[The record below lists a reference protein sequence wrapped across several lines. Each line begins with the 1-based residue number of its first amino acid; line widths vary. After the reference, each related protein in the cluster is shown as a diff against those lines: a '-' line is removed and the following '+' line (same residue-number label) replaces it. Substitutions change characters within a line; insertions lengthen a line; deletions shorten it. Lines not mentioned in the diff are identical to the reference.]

1 LRRKNHQPAV
11 VSYPPELALAGHAA
25 LALLNTVSLEA
36 GIERDVFE
44 RDDDVWR
51 WLERLGVSRGPMGSF
66 APGSRVRTARA
77 LREVIRTCVVQRKS
91 GKRVNLDPLN
101 SFLAE
106 TCGHS
111 LVLREGNS
119 YRVDRVWS
127 GSDVKSLLA
136 PIADAA
142 AHLLAMEDFTLVR
155 RCESHECILWFFDT
169 TKGHGRRWCS
179 MATCGNRAKAAA
191 FRARSAMGIRRRKPT
206 DV

>member
-1 LRRKNHQPAV
+1 MRQKNHQAAAV
-11 VSYPPELALAGHAA
+11 PYPPELALAGHAA
-25 LALLNTVSLEA
+25 LAFLNTVSLEA

-44 RDDDVWR
+44 QDDDVSL
-51 WLERLGVSRGPMGSF
+51 WLQRLGLFRGPMGSF
-66 APGSRVRTARA
+66 ASGSLVRTARA
-77 LREVIRTCVVQRKS
+77 LREVIRACVVQRKS

-111 LVLREGNS
+111 RVLREGDS
-119 YRVDRVWS
+119 YRVARVWS
-127 GSDVKSLLA
+127 GNDVKSLLA

-155 RCESHECILWFFDT
+155 RCEGHECILWFFDT
-169 TKGHGRRWCS
+169 TKGHRRRWCS

-191 FRARSAMGIRRRKPT
+191 FRARSATGIR
-206 DV
+206 